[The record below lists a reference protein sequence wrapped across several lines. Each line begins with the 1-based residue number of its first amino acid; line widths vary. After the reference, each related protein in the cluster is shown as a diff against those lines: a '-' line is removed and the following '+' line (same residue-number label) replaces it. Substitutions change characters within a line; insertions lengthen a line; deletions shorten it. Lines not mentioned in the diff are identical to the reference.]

1 MVVLGIVLIT
11 LAVVLGLGVS
21 VSSTDSTTLEVFG
34 VGFGVIVTTVF
45 FIGAVAGVAAIIGV
59 WLLKKGMSRG
69 YRRHKEVKELR
80 QQVEASPAP
89 AGTTTSTSA
98 VKMLPAIAMSL
109 PAAPRGC
116 AHTSDRP
123 PERLADKVFT

>member
-1 MVVLGIVLIT
+1 MIVLGIVLIT

-45 FIGAVAGVAAIIGV
+45 FIGAVAGVAAITGL

-80 QQVEASPAP
+80 QQAEASPAP
-89 AGTTTSTSA
+89 AGTTTGGEDVAGDTDTDVVAGGTERLRS
-98 VKMLPAIAMSL
+98 
-109 PAAPRGC
+109 
-116 AHTSDRP
+116 HERP
-123 PERLADKVFT
+123 PA